1 MWNDLSLSE
10 KSDLMRT
17 YIRNGMTSL
26 DQMRSHF
33 DSFAKGGP
41 KKTYKEWLTSM
52 QKRYPDIEF
61 DSNKAQYDYERYFNE
76 NYQDAVSRLN
86 ETEARHFT
94 DKYKLPGHPTF
105 SDESVYSQ
113 GPMIGGHWT
122 VGDTFV
128 PSTINA
134 QRYPWLYSQNRQYSE
149 EDIYNNLKGPMFYD
163 RNQENFADLT
173 PADLATMK
181 ANRKS
186 FGQDRYL
193 NPALMQNLDNYLV
206 YRGVGLPQ
214 RQAILFSVQQ
224 EGSTAKKHGNG
235 AFGLVGWRGDR
246 KKEVVGKNARQ
257 QAEYLVNTL
266 YDTENGNVSFNW
278 HHGGNGSGYQNAKE
292 AQEAFIKAQTA
303 KDAAHALNYGY
314 IRPEKKDRDFRENN
328 INGMFGIE

>member
-1 MWNDLSLSE
+1 MNWDELSMSE
-10 KSDLMRT
+10 KSDLMKT
-17 YIRNGMTSL
+17 YIRNGVTSL
-26 DQMRSHF
+26 DMMRGHF
-33 DSFAKGGP
+33 NSFATGGT
-41 KKTYKEWLTSM
+41 KKTYQEWVSAMTS
-52 QKRYPDIEF
+52 KYPWLEMN
-61 DSNKAQYDYERYFNE
+61 SANAGYDYERYFNE
-76 NYQDAVSRLN
+76 NYQDAISRL
-86 ETEARHFT
+86 TESEPRHFT

-134 QRYPWLYSQNRQYSE
+134 QRYPWLYNQSRQYSE
-149 EDIYNNLKGPMFYD
+149 AEIDTRRTGGLYD
-163 RNQENFADLT
+163 TSKDNFADIT
-173 PADLATMK
+173 PIDLSVMK
-181 ANRKS
+181 NNRKTY
-186 FGQDRYL
+186 GQDRYIDF
-193 NPALMQNLDNYLV
+193 ALMKDLDNYLV

-224 EGSTAKKHGNG
+224 EGSTAKEHDNG

-246 KKEVVGKNARQ
+246 KERVQGKNARQ

-266 YDTENGNVSFNW
+266 YDTENSNISLNW
-278 HHGGNGSGYQNAKE
+278 HHGSRGSGYQNAKE

>member
-1 MWNDLSLSE
+1 MWDNLTMAQKNE
-10 KSDLMRT
+10 LMKT
-17 YIRNGMTSL
+17 YIKAGVKDLPSMINHYNTY
-26 DQMRSHF
+26 
-33 DSFAKGGP
+33 AKGGP

-52 QKRYPDIEF
+52 QERYPDIEF

-76 NYQDAVSRLN
+76 NYRDAMSRLAEN
-86 ETEARHFT
+86 NPRHFT

-105 SDESVYSQ
+105 SDESIYSQ

-134 QRYPWLYSQNRQYSE
+134 QRYPWLYAQNRQYSE
-149 EDIYNNLKGPMFYD
+149 AEIEARRNGELYD
-163 RNQENFADLT
+163 TSKDNFADLT
-173 PADLATMK
+173 PIDLSIMK
-181 ANRKS
+181 TNRKT
-186 FGQDRYL
+186 FGQDRYIDS
-193 NPALMQNLDNYLV
+193 ALMQDLDNYLV

-235 AFGLVGWRGDR
+235 AYGLVGWRGDR
-246 KKEVVGKNARQ
+246 KKEVQGKNAKQ

-266 YDTENGNVSFNW
+266 YDTGNDNVSFNW
-278 HHGGNGSGYQNAKE
+278 HHGGRGSGYQNAKE
-292 AQEAFIKAQTA
+292 AQDAFINAKTA

-314 IRPEKKDRDFRENN
+314 IRPERKDRDFRESN